1 MPEPPIKR
9 YALVPN
15 AGHDGVTRFHL
26 ARVASR
32 RGAPAAERL
41 ERMEEIAALERRT
54 EPPSRNGGPPEAA

>member
-15 AGHDGVTRFHL
+15 AGQDGVTRFHL

-32 RGAPAAERL
+32 RGTPGAQRL
-41 ERMEEIAALERRT
+41 ERMEEIAALERRP
-54 EPPSRNGGPPEAA
+54 EPPSRNSGPPEAA